1 MTKLAI
7 MSDLHIDLNQFD
19 DFEIQTLIDTLNAE
33 KISHL
38 HLAGDI
44 ANYFYDISYPF
55 LETMSKHFDVTYN
68 LGNHDMLDLD
78 DKVIDDLDF
87 QIIPSGKKAL
97 LAFHGWYDY
106 SFFPEKSEAKTIKFK
121 NIFWFDRR
129 LNRNFSDKELTRQTT
144 QKHYRTL
151 STIANDVIVS
161 LQFVPHHQF
170 TLQHERFKP
179 FNAFLGSQVF
189 HDIFKKTSG

>member
-97 LAFHGWYDY
+97 LAFH
-106 SFFPEKSEAKTIKFK
+106 
-121 NIFWFDRR
+121 R
-129 LNRNFSDKELTRQTT
+129 
-144 QKHYRTL
+144 
-151 STIANDVIVS
+151 
-161 LQFVPHHQF
+161 
-170 TLQHERFKP
+170 
-179 FNAFLGSQVF
+179 
-189 HDIFKKTSG
+189 

>member
-106 SFFPEKSEAKTIKFK
+106 SFFPEKSEAETIKFK
-121 NIFWFDRR
+121 NIFWFDWR

-144 QKHYRTL
+144 QKHYRTDRK
-151 STIANDVIVS
+151 SVV
-161 LQFVPHHQF
+161 
-170 TLQHERFKP
+170 
-179 FNAFLGSQVF
+179 
-189 HDIFKKTSG
+189 

>member
-1 MTKLAI
+1 MIKLAI

-44 ANYFYDISYPF
+44 SNHFYDISYPF
-55 LETMSKHFDVTYN
+55 LEIMSKHFDVTYN

-78 DKVIDDLDF
+78 DKAINDLDF
-87 QIIPSGKKAL
+87 QIITLGKKTL

-106 SFFPEKSEAKTIKFK
+106 SFS
-121 NIFWFDRR
+121 
-129 LNRNFSDKELTRQTT
+129 
-144 QKHYRTL
+144 QK
-151 STIANDVIVS
+151 I
-161 LQFVPHHQF
+161 
-170 TLQHERFKP
+170 
-179 FNAFLGSQVF
+179 
-189 HDIFKKTSG
+189 